1 MRKDARNVL
10 LVVDG
15 VLLLIMSVLV
25 LVHSMN
31 DKHERETLN
40 SNTPTATESVSAPA
54 DATAT
59 PIPQPDPVKYES
71 EELSQYS
78 ISDLVKY
85 LDSYENDSLY
95 VSTDTRVCTEEEVNM
110 LESVVPKEINPITFA
125 TFERT
130 NRCYYVTSDTGN
142 CYVYVDERYV
152 DYTLK

>member
-15 VLLLIMSVLV
+15 VLLLVMSVLV

-31 DKHERETLN
+31 DKHEREAIN
-40 SNTPTATESVSAPA
+40 NTTAAESVSAPA
-54 DATAT
+54 NATAT
-59 PIPQPDPVKYES
+59 PVPQPDPVKYES

-95 VSTDTRVCTEEEVNM
+95 VSTDTRVCTQEEVDM
-110 LESVVPKEINPITFA
+110 LASVVPKEINPITFA

-142 CYVYVDERYV
+142 CYVYVDERYI

>member
-1 MRKDARNVL
+1 MRKDARNIL

-15 VLLLIMSVLV
+15 VLLMIMSVLV

-31 DKHERETLN
+31 DKHEREALN

-59 PIPQPDPVKYES
+59 PVPQPDPVKYES

-95 VSTDTRVCTEEEVNM
+95 VSTDTRVCTQEEVDM
-110 LESVVPKEINPITFA
+110 LASVVPKEINPITFA
-125 TFERT
+125 TFKRT

>member
-1 MRKDARNVL
+1 MRRDARTVL

-31 DKHERETLN
+31 DKHEREALN

-59 PIPQPDPVKYES
+59 PVQQPDPVKYES

-95 VSTDTRVCTEEEVNM
+95 MSTDTRVCTQEEVDM
-110 LESVVPKEINPITFA
+110 LASVVPKEINPITFA

>member
-31 DKHERETLN
+31 DKHEREVLN
-40 SNTPTATESVSAPA
+40 NTPTATESMSAPA
-54 DATAT
+54 DDTAT
-59 PIPQPDPVKYES
+59 PAPQPDPVKYES

-95 VSTDTRVCTEEEVNM
+95 VSTDTRVCTQEEVDM
-110 LESVVPKEINPITFA
+110 LASVVPKEINPITFA

>member
-1 MRKDARNVL
+1 MRKDARNIL

-15 VLLLIMSVLV
+15 VLLLVMSVLV

-31 DKHERETLN
+31 DKHEREALN
-40 SNTPTATESVSAPA
+40 SNTPTTESVSAPA

-95 VSTDTRVCTEEEVNM
+95 VSTDTRVCTQEEVDM
-110 LESVVPKEINPITFA
+110 LASVVPKEINPITFA

>member
-15 VLLLIMSVLV
+15 VLLLVMSVLV

-31 DKHERETLN
+31 DKHEREAIN
-40 SNTPTATESVSAPA
+40 NTTAAESVSAPA
-54 DATAT
+54 DDTAT
-59 PIPQPDPVKYES
+59 PVPQPDPVKYES

-95 VSTDTRVCTEEEVNM
+95 VSTDTRVCTQEEVDM
-110 LESVVPKEINPITFA
+110 LASVVPKEINPITFA

-142 CYVYVDERYV
+142 CYVYVDERYI